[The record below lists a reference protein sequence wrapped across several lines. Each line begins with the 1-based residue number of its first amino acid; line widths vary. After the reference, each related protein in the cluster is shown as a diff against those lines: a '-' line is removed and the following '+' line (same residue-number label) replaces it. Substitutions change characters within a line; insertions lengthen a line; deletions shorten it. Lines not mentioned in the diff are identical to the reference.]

1 MSNCPKQTISTD
13 SDLEKVFGDGTIVGI
28 LPNTPNGVSER
39 DDKGKLLQTTLST
52 ILTSLK
58 SRGIIPSATSYTE
71 DVFIQKQAAMI
82 QNIQSEYCFYESR
95 YKYVLDKLFSAVK
108 SGYMTNSPDIQKNI
122 QSTLSKTQA
131 LNLRLNDLTQIIN
144 TISEDMMSTSNSL
157 QQEIAQYNDKIQK
170 QRAKLDYQNNIIS
183 SNEAATKIRK
193 EMIKYTEER
202 ANYSDNLLKLY
213 SFLNIIT
220 LGLLVYV
227 YKAAGDQ

>member
-1 MSNCPKQTISTD
+1 MSNCPKKTISTD
-13 SDLEKVFGDGTIVGI
+13 TDLDNTFGDTTIVGV
-28 LPNTPNGVSER
+28 LPNTPNGASER
-39 DDKGKLLQTTLST
+39 DTKGKLTNTTLST

-58 SRGIIPSATSYTE
+58 GRGIIPSPTSYTE
-71 DVFIQKQAAMI
+71 DVFIEKQSAML
-82 QNIQSEYCFYESR
+82 QNIQNEYCFYEAR
-95 YKYVLDKLFSAVK
+95 YKYALDKLFSAVK

-122 QSTLSKTQA
+122 QSILSKTQT

-157 QQEIAQYNDKIQK
+157 EEEVKTYNDKIQK
-170 QRAKLDYQNNIIS
+170 QRTKLDYQNNLIS
-183 SNEAATKIRK
+183 SNEAAAKIRK

-227 YKAAGDQ
+227 YKASGDQ

>member
-1 MSNCPKQTISTD
+1 MSNCPNNPISTD
-13 SDLEKVFGDGTIVGI
+13 TELDNTFGDGTIVGV
-28 LPNTPNGVSER
+28 LPNTPNGVSDR
-39 DDKGKLLQTTLST
+39 DDKGKLTNTTLST

-58 SRGIIPSATSYTE
+58 AKGIIPSPTSYTE
-71 DVFIQKQAAMI
+71 NVFIEKQSTML
-82 QNIQSEYCFYESR
+82 QNIQNEYCFYEAR
-95 YKYVLDKLFSAVK
+95 YKYVLEKLFTRVK
-108 SGYMTNSPDIQKNI
+108 SGYMTNSSDIKTSI
-122 QSTLSKTQA
+122 QSALSKTQT
-131 LNLRLNDLTQIIN
+131 LNVRLNDLTQIIN

-157 QQEIAQYNDKIQK
+157 QQEITQYNDKIQK
-170 QRAKLDYQNNIIS
+170 QKAKLDYQNNLIS
-183 SNEAATKIRK
+183 SNEAAAKIRK

>member
-1 MSNCPKQTISTD
+1 MSNCPNNPISTD
-13 SDLEKVFGDGTIVGI
+13 TELDNTFGDGTIVGI
-28 LPNTPNGVSER
+28 LPNTPNGVSDR
-39 DDKGKLLQTTLST
+39 DDKGKLTNTTLST

-58 SRGIIPSATSYTE
+58 AKGIIPSPTSYTE
-71 DVFIQKQAAMI
+71 NVFIEKQSVML
-82 QNIQSEYCFYESR
+82 QNIQNEYCFYEAR
-95 YKYVLDKLFSAVK
+95 YKYALEKLFTRVK
-108 SGYMTNSPDIQKNI
+108 SGYMTNSSDIKTSI
-122 QSTLSKTQA
+122 QSALSKTQT

-157 QQEIAQYNDKIQK
+157 QQEITQYNDKIQK
-170 QRAKLDYQNNIIS
+170 QKAKLDYQNNLIS
-183 SNEAATKIRK
+183 SNEAAAKIRK

>member
-13 SDLEKVFGDGTIVGI
+13 SDLESVFGDGTIVGV
-28 LPNTPNGVSER
+28 LPNTPNGASDR
-39 DDKGKLLQTTLST
+39 DDKGKLLKTALST

-58 SRGIIPSATSYTE
+58 GRGIIPSAKSYTE
-71 DVFIQKQAAMI
+71 DVFIEKQSAMI
-82 QNIQSEYCFYESR
+82 QNIQNEYCFYEAR
-95 YKYVLDKLFSAVK
+95 YKYALDKLFSAVK
-108 SGYMTNSPDIQKNI
+108 SGYMTNSPDIQKSI
-122 QSTLSKTQA
+122 QSILSKTQT

-144 TISEDMMSTSNSL
+144 TISEDMLNTSNSL
-157 QQEIAQYNDKIQK
+157 QKEITEYNDKIQK
-170 QRAKLDYQNNIIS
+170 QRSKLDYQNNIIS

-227 YKAAGDQ
+227 YKASGDQ

>member
-1 MSNCPKQTISTD
+1 MSNCQKQTKPTD
-13 SDLEKVFGDGTIVGI
+13 TDLDNTFGDTTIVGI
-28 LPNTPNGVSER
+28 LPNTPNGASER

-58 SRGIIPSATSYTE
+58 GRGIIPSPTSYTE
-71 DVFIQKQAAMI
+71 DVFIEKQTAMMTNI
-82 QNIQSEYCFYESR
+82 QNEYCFYESR
-95 YKYVLDKLFSAVK
+95 YEYVLEKLFNAVK
-108 SGYMTNSPDIQKNI
+108 NGYMTNSPDIQKNI
-122 QSTLSKTQA
+122 QSILSKTQTF
-131 LNLRLNDLTQIIN
+131 NLRLNDLTQIIN
-144 TISEDMMSTSNSL
+144 TISEDMLNTSNSL
-157 QQEIAQYNDKIQK
+157 QDQITKYNDKIQK
-170 QRAKLDYQNNIIS
+170 QQSKLDYQNNLIS

-227 YKAAGDQ
+227 YKATGDQ